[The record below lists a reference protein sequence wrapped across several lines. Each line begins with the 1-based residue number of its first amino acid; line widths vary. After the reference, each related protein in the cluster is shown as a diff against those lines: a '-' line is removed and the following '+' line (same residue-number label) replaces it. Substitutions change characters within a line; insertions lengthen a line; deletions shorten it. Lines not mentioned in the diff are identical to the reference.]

1 MPVRRL
7 RFGWT
12 FAESER
18 ASGAC
23 RTHAWSPVVAM
34 VDGMNVRD
42 VITCRRD
49 TWPRLW
55 ETVIL
60 PSMSDTQTHTRQTH
74 TTINRD
80 DDNVDNEKRGRAT
93 TTIIII
99 IIVVVATKRETK
111 RRNSC
116 NTAERCSTGWLAGRI
131 VHHRCDNTND
141 STCSFTESVVGQKR
155 AWPVESSKECIP
167 KHCQHTR
174 IHKHKQSTE
183 PCS

>member
-1 MPVRRL
+1 MGFRRL
-7 RFGWT
+7 QNTCLVAHSSDGGWDVC
-12 FAESER
+12 
-18 ASGAC
+18 ASLDLMPTRHMA
-23 RTHAWSPVVAM
+23 VVVGDDHSA
-34 VDGMNVRD
+34 
-42 VITCRRD
+42 
-49 TWPRLW
+49 
-55 ETVIL
+55 
-60 PSMSDTQTHTRQTH
+60 SMSDTPTHTRQTH